1 MSSLLSLFYS
11 HFSCLSCSLGVITP
25 YPQLRVGE
33 LGVEK
38 IKLSNLEIHYPQ
50 SLIYV
55 IKITSSSRH
64 CIFVFYPTV
73 VRLPFLLFTLNFYI
87 TIPRAPEIVNLYV
100 SSVLL
105 TFCDKM
111 SNNKGTYPCIST
123 GKSLLFSPSITQ
135 EKTLTHF
142 SL

>member
-1 MSSLLSLFYS
+1 LWEQVIINGHFQNPPMSSLLSLFYS

-64 CIFVFYPTV
+64 CIFVLTYYPDSSFC
-73 VRLPFLLFTLNFYI
+73 FLSYSCQTSFLIVYI
-87 TIPRAPEIVNLYV
+87 KFLHYHTQ
-100 SSVLL
+100 
-105 TFCDKM
+105 
-111 SNNKGTYPCIST
+111 
-123 GKSLLFSPSITQ
+123 SPWNCKPLCELSALDFLWQ
-135 EKTLTHF
+135 NV
-142 SL
+142 